1 MNYFLNTF
9 LKQENFFLKIF
20 LILGLFISWSS
31 ISTNFY
37 DITTIFSTN
46 KINFIL
52 LVNFLRSTAVI
63 IYFIIILFFS
73 IFFYQKTSFKI
84 KDNIFYFFIFLYF
97 LAHIP
102 GLLLTDNSLV
112 NMYYVVSSLNVI
124 LIFSLAHKV
133 FDETEIKLFAYITF
147 FYLAII
153 FFLYFTKDAIKFFTY
168 VDGGH
173 NGSFYSN
180 YTGKDV
186 LFGMIP
192 PRSTGLSRSAILL
205 MLFLTL
211 FSFKLKNKHIRYA
224 TIIFFS
230 TVVFL
235 YQSRTSVGLLF
246 GVAILEIFFLSKYN
260 LIAISKK
267 LAIYIFIPFVVFTGV
282 TLIKSTIYLN
292 NLIEKKID
300 AFSHCEVIISHRV
313 QQINYDPYFI
323 KQCWLKKRARPFSI
337 RQPFKF
343 LQNTQEIKYIRAK
356 VIRGH
361 QQDFSS
367 NRYSDWGKIVS
378 FYKDTNELPIIFFGH
393 GAQGDRFLI
402 KQSAANGLFYALASS
417 GIIGVIFLLI
427 ALINLLIHGT
437 FFVISL
443 KNKLKKDPFYIYI
456 IMIIVILT
464 RSILES
470 SFAVFGIDFMVLIM
484 CVTMLLQKLKDK
496 KII

>member
-9 LKQENFFLKIF
+9 LKQKNFFLKIF

-153 FFLYFTKDAIKFFTY
+153 LFLYFTKDAIKFFTY

-180 YTGKDV
+180 YTGDGDI
-186 LFGMIP
+186 FGVIP
-192 PRSTGLSRSAILL
+192 PRSTGLSRTAILL

-211 FSFKLKNKHIRYA
+211 FVYKLKNKHIRYA

-235 YQSRTSVGLLF
+235 YQSRASIGLLF
-246 GVAILEIFFLSKYN
+246 GVAILEIFFLLKYN
-260 LIAISKK
+260 LIAVSKK
-267 LAIYIFIPFVVFTGV
+267 LIIYIFIPFVAFTGV

-292 NLIEKKID
+292 KLIEKKIA
-300 AFSHCEVIISHRV
+300 AFSNCEVIISHRI

-323 KQCWLKKRARPFSI
+323 KKCWLKKRASPFSLNN
-337 RQPFKF
+337 PLEF
-343 LQNTQEIKYIRAK
+343 LQNTQEIKHIRAK

-361 QQDFSS
+361 QESFSS
-367 NRYSDWGKIVS
+367 NRYKDWEKILN
-378 FYKDTNELPIIFFGH
+378 FYKNTNELHIIFFGY

-402 KQSAANGLFYALASS
+402 KQSASNGLIYALASS